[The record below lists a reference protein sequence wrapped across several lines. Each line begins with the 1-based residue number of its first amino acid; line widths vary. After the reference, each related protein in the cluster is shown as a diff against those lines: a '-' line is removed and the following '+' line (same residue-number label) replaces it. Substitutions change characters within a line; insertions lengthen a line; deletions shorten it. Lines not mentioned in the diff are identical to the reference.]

1 MKKFNFMKK
10 HKNND
15 NKKYAKKRINQENAK
30 SKKKVNKKL
39 RNKLSNLE
47 IKPQFLIM
55 GLIAIITIISL
66 IYFIFLKYSPI
77 MNFKYEGYAVSGK
90 EITENLAGEG
100 KSNAD
105 KEKNANQV
113 IELKNMELV
122 KIGEEETIF
131 KKLNKYYV
139 GNKEKKEIDLN
150 YPIYIN
156 DKSTIYN
163 LSQDITLI
171 SQEFEEVAGY
181 PNISISDGKVYNGN
195 SLERADGKEYIF
207 AKTKDNIYINLKEMK
222 IESVANEYVIPI
234 NSFIAFEED
243 VIRYYSAEDDTLTFK
258 EINDV
263 DYSSQVSIKDMENKE
278 DTQLVEKQCS
288 YEELLTKL
296 EIIENAK
303 NDVENSQEKIEKEE
317 TFNEEEQIDEKEEN
331 KEEVTEPIE
340 PENKEEIQDNTEF
353 VKPEVTAEEFKA
365 EVYSAKSRLHIKDP
379 AGRIIEAPTFEIYK
393 DGKIYLRRIF
403 KASGDIQIT
412 GLVPDTEYEIV
423 GKYIY
428 LNEENK
434 KIENTFFKGT
444 IKTKGYEALGAITL
458 TKEEGEIFSNKIQIK
473 NLKITS
479 DINAEEVKGINQVE
493 IETGEIKTV
502 IKNDKVNELLQGKEV
517 TIESSE
523 GLKSNAKVGYKI
535 RFYDKNGKELKVENN
550 EGKSKTSKQKPT
562 VRVAIKEQDI
572 VSVTLGLRL
581 TNKDK
586 VKLEN
591 YKYVVTKPN
600 GEIVK
605 EERLSENEREIKLE
619 DLDQN
624 QYYKIT
630 IYADFNLNDN
640 KGIKEK
646 EEIGNL
652 VFATKPIATLGSLE
666 LKVENKETTN
676 KSAKIEYRIDEE
688 RTDKRLIQ
696 ILNELTIKIVE
707 TSKNS
712 EENANENKDN
722 KDAEIKKENNRKTGS
737 AEEVVYSHTL
747 AGEEIKNLQL
757 GETKE
762 LNYEQLKSNTT
773 YKIEITGNI
782 ELGNTKEEVPVTYTY
797 NKFITLKIP
806 AKVEIKNQF
815 VTGNLTDLDIRIED
829 KDNSVLNNK
838 VRVEL
843 RDEKSNLIDL
853 QEIETN
859 KEYVRKTYE
868 KLEENKIYTLS
879 FYADQ
884 YNEGSTDETYKI
896 NYLIKRVEI
905 ITEPGIS
912 GEIGLTELSRKA
924 TGKNLVDMSSENKW
938 RIYPIFD
945 TYNNGKEYNEET
957 GILRLGKDGLWRPI
971 VYDLT
976 EYAGKEITMSFK
988 ARAVNGTQDVYIQN
1002 NKDTIDWQIK
1012 LKDLTEEWKEYQ
1024 YTLKIDNTGYLG
1036 FYIAGGNGIEI
1047 KELQIELGNRKTPY
1061 EEFKYNLQS
1070 SYSVNLEDKKD
1081 EITTNDYY
1089 LKIYEDGNLIK
1100 TDRYEE
1106 IPKENVIETVTK
1118 TYNVQSKKDYVVELV
1133 VKIRDREYT
1142 LSKLEYNTKEAEEL
1156 NGIHSKEEFLEIQP
1170 RGNYIILNDID
1181 LTGRKS
1187 TECYYALEFEGK
1199 INFNGK
1205 KLKLDYKDVN
1215 YPVFSII
1222 GKQGRIEN
1230 LELDIF
1236 FNNSVE
1242 KSNIRGLFHTN
1253 YGTIKNIKVNIL
1265 ETIKVPNSNI
1275 YILGNTNRGI
1285 IENFV
1290 IKFEQSIYATNE
1302 IDSIALNYGTIKNGY
1317 LYGENIQETFKAPG
1331 VAKKLGAPLV
1341 SQNNGN
1347 GTIKNIYSL
1356 VSVDTDIES
1365 NVTNLIQNNT
1375 GNATVENVY
1384 SVGIGNMY
1392 NVNFGP
1398 NIYWTNSSNIK
1409 NNYYFTDEVFKN
1421 KYHTTTTKLALH
1433 DANFQNKLLNQEKAF
1448 IVDEL
1453 IEKGYY
1459 PWVEFPECMPKQEYI
1474 KLPEVQDK
1482 DLPDILSTDLL
1493 EQGTDKVKIKII
1505 VNNPSA
1511 DQVTDIKI
1519 KDINTKILEQKYD
1532 NGKSEVI
1539 VELYN
1544 PIRYISSYSL
1554 QSITTKGA
1562 FNMPYTRSF
1571 KENERKIE
1579 VDLYREI
1586 NNVEG
1591 WKNIN
1596 KLPAENYIL
1605 MNDLDFL
1612 NEANSIN
1619 ITNRYTGKIEGNNH
1633 TIKNIILAKGFLF
1646 NDFNGI
1652 LENIN
1657 IQNFQVSK
1665 NNDENYFGLINIAQ
1679 KAVLDNVHIND
1690 VHIQD
1695 ATNNS
1700 FYVGTLIAKAE
1711 NSAIVKNCSANNI
1724 KIEKKGNASEVQIG
1738 GLIGI
1743 SSRAEV
1749 TNSYVGNINIT
1760 AKEAVSQNI
1769 GGLIGQTNNSKV
1781 NNCYVSVG
1789 EINGEKRG
1797 LGGLVGIAN
1806 STVDLEI
1813 SNCYSNVTINSL
1825 EDNIGGIVGMTTG
1838 TGTINI
1844 CNNIS
1849 FGDIYSN
1856 KNSTNISR
1864 IVGNNLEYENNYAFN
1879 KQKVNGFITKKSL
1892 GASLLNYTE
1901 LCKKETYENK
1911 INLGDGYNY
1920 SQVEQGILPILYD
1933 LEEKEILPNQQKIE
1947 IDKNSKI
1954 ELENIIYEKI
1964 SNNKVSILMEFYNPN
1979 NFKITEVEIENMEVR
1994 IIKNTSKEDKT
2005 YIQVEGSPTKYYDSY
2020 KISKIIYE
2028 DNGEKEEEIS
2038 AKIDIQFYKE
2048 LYNYSDWQQIE
2059 KGTYQNYKLA
2069 SDIDFAN
2076 KTDINKGITMARLE
2090 SDGHTLKNIT
2100 ITDNN
2105 NFCSLITELTTSLIG
2120 INFENIIINASSQKN
2135 AGVISNSTADIK
2147 NVNFKDITIN
2157 AENATNVGCIATS
2170 SGNMNNINLENIIIN
2185 GDFYVG
2191 GLVGKQN
2198 GYVLEN
2204 ILGNNIQV
2212 KAKGNYAGGI
2222 IGMYSQDKDTPVNK
2236 INIENSNVK
2245 GMDYVGGVAGK
2256 SNIRLRYAKAEQIEV
2271 RGNNYVGGLIGHL
2284 YYLNAGKMTFGEV
2297 LNSYIYGT
2305 AVYIGGLI
2313 GRADVGAENNLVK
2326 GTKIVGEENNST
2338 SIGGLTGYM
2347 EDYRFYKN
2355 AIVDCDILTKGSEA
2369 GGLIGTIGA
2378 SGDEV
2383 SSNYIYNVKVE
2394 AYSKAGGICGKAIEI
2409 ALGIYNNLI
2418 NVDIL
2423 VTNSSAGGIIGHME
2437 NIGMNAA
2444 TKKIVFY
2451 RNIVADSKLSG
2462 KTKIGGLVG
2471 DIDVELYEAPNTK
2484 FYYNNYV
2491 HAELKS
2497 EDDERVS
2504 MGVGANKANNSRIQN
2519 TNIYKFGKVN
2529 NVYASEFSD
2538 TFEKT
2543 QYIPSE
2549 ELKLENTYK
2558 NKFGFGSNFDY
2569 TSLKNNKYPLVIGLE
2584 GQEGVNLPE
2593 DKNYIESTVNMT
2605 NKDKLEH
2612 IEAETPHYTFN
2623 YNGKII
2629 KTYETYSEIESEDG
2643 SRVVRQDIK
2652 LYVKDGKLYA
2662 LPVSLELKNSDI
2674 KFVPNNFIIDSYNGK
2689 EYETVLGI
2697 DGKLY
2702 DLKEALE
2709 YPENFVNKDI
2719 VRIGNNLNNTYSEK
2733 AENISNKESMGE
2745 MTENSEHGIEVT
2757 YKNGDKVRFNYQT
2770 GEIIDFAKK
2779 EKHNKSI
2786 SNDSEEKG
2794 IFEYVK
2800 EKFSEIGNYT
2810 KADKFKVEMK
2820 NKYEETIKLQN
2831 KLEEIPVEEALKKES
2846 KENES
2851 KENNTDFNAETEK
2864 EEANNSLKE
2873 KKYISIYNA
2882 EKDDYQIYQE
2892 EELLDTSKQEVIS
2905 ENEKIEANKLNKY
2918 YASEGKSNNTK
2929 MGIVWITLSIVGVVI
2944 ILFAIK
2950 KRE

>member
-1 MKKFNFMKK
+1 MKKFN
-10 HKNND
+10 
-15 NKKYAKKRINQENAK
+15 KRNV
-30 SKKKVNKKL
+30 SKKANAEKVNKKL
-39 RNKLSNLE
+39 KNKLGNLE
-47 IKPQFLIM
+47 IKPQFLII
-55 GLIAIITIISL
+55 GLVVIITIISL

-171 SQEFEEVAGY
+171 SKDFEKVAGY

-263 DYSSQVSIKDMENKE
+263 DYKSQVIIKNIE
-278 DTQLVEKQCS
+278 DNTQSNVQKVDNTYN

-331 KEEVTEPIE
+331 KEEVREPIV
-340 PENKEEIQDNTEF
+340 PENSEEIQDNTEF
-353 VKPEVTAEEFKA
+353 VKPEVTAGEFKA
-365 EVYSAKSRLHIKDP
+365 EVYTAKSRLHIKDP

-403 KASGDIQIT
+403 KASGEIQIT

-434 KIENTFFKGT
+434 KIENTFYKGT

-523 GLKSNAKVGYKI
+523 GLKSNATVGYKI

-562 VRVAIKEQDI
+562 VKVAIKEQDI

-640 KGIKEK
+640 KGVKEK

-707 TSKNS
+707 ASENS
-712 EENANENKDN
+712 ENNTNENKDN
-722 KDAEIKKENNRKTGS
+722 KDTEIKEESSSKTGS
-737 AEEVVYSHTL
+737 TEHKNTEEVVYTNML
-747 AGEEIKNLQL
+747 AGEEIEKLKL
-757 GETKE
+757 GETKVI
-762 LNYEQLKSNTT
+762 NYEPLKSNTI
-773 YKIEITGNI
+773 YKIEITGNV
-782 ELGNTKEEVPVTYTY
+782 ELGNTKEEIPVTYTY
-797 NKFITLKIP
+797 NRFITLKIP

-815 VTGNLTDLDIRIED
+815 VTGNLIDLDVKVED

-843 RDEKSNLIDL
+843 RDEKNNLIDL

-868 KLEENKIYTLS
+868 KLEENKTYTLS

-945 TYNNGKEYNEET
+945 TYNNVKEYNEET
-957 GILRLGKDGLWRPI
+957 GILRLGKDGHWRPI

-976 EYAGKEITMSFK
+976 EYAGKEVTMSFK

-1024 YTLKIDNTGYLG
+1024 YTLKIDSTGYLG
-1036 FYIAGGNGIEI
+1036 FYIAGGNGIEV
-1047 KELQIELGNRKTPY
+1047 KDLQIELGSKKTPY

-1106 IPKENVIETVTK
+1106 ITEENAIENAIK

-1215 YPVFSII
+1215 YPIFSII

-1265 ETIKVPNSNI
+1265 ETIKVPNFSI
-1275 YILGNTNRGI
+1275 HILGNTNRGI

-1365 NVTNLIQNNT
+1365 NVSNLIQNNT

-1398 NIYWTNSSNIK
+1398 NIYGTNSSNIK

-1679 KAVLDNVHIND
+1679 EAVLDNVHIND

-1711 NSAIVKNCSANNI
+1711 NSTIVKNCSANNI

-2170 SGNMNNINLENIIIN
+2170 SGNINNINLENIIIN
-2185 GDFYVG
+2185 GDSYVG

-2198 GYVLEN
+2198 GYLLEN
-2204 ILGNNIQV
+2204 ILGNNIHV

-2222 IGMYSQDKDTPVNK
+2222 IGMYSQDKETPVNK

-2284 YYLNAGKMTFGEV
+2284 YYLNNGKMTFGEV

-2347 EDYRFYKN
+2347 NDYRFYKN

-2437 NIGMNAA
+2437 NIAMNAA

-2504 MGVGANKANNSRIQN
+2504 MGVGANKTNNSRIQN

-2543 QYIPSE
+2543 QYISSE

-2558 NKFGFGSNFDY
+2558 NKFGFESNFDY

-2605 NKDKLEH
+2605 NKDKLEY
-2612 IEAETPHYTFN
+2612 IETETPHYTFN

-2643 SRVVRQDIK
+2643 SRVVRQDLL

-2794 IFEYVK
+2794 LLEYVQ
-2800 EKFSEIGNYT
+2800 EKFSKIGNYT
-2810 KADKFKVEMK
+2810 NTDKKNIEMQD
-2820 NKYEETIKLQN
+2820 KYEETIKLQN

-2851 KENNTDFNAETEK
+2851 KENNMDFNAETEK

-2918 YASEGKSNNTK
+2918 YASEEKATNTK
-2929 MGIVWITLSIVGVVI
+2929 MGIVWIALSIVGVI
-2944 ILFAIK
+2944 TILFVMN
-2950 KRE
+2950 KRESLSNIIKR